1 MISDEALNTALVRRM
16 AKAFDRK
23 SCKRLFVAGDIIEL
37 RVASFTKKLEIEFKC
52 NLDSKKDLIASFV
65 DQAMLR
71 STHRDGRLYFS
82 GDTSID
88 SLSSHLKPSSIE
100 HDDPNEMVYA
110 FGGMPSPAP
119 ASHRAHFVALTAP
132 QMSAKFFKSS
142 VARLVRAA
150 ICVREKVTA
159 RSIQQALEKKF
170 DCCLR
175 GKKLLILQ
183 GIVATLKA
191 ESIKKDKKAKS

>member
-1 MISDEALNTALVRRM
+1 MISDEALKTALVGRM

-37 RVASFTKKLEIEFKC
+37 RVASFKKKLEIEFKC
-52 NLDSKKDLIASFV
+52 NLDSKKDLIASIV

-71 STHRDGRLYFS
+71 STHRDGRFYFS

-88 SLSSHLKPSSIE
+88 SLSSHLKP
-100 HDDPNEMVYA
+100 DPNEMVCA
-110 FGGMPSPAP
+110 FGEMPSP
-119 ASHRAHFVALTAP
+119 ASHRARSATLTAP

-150 ICVREKVTA
+150 ICAREKVTA
-159 RSIQQALEKKF
+159 RNIQQALEKKF

-175 GKKLLILQ
+175 GKRLLILQ
-183 GIVATLKA
+183 AIVATLKA
-191 ESIKKDKKAKS
+191 ESIKQDKKAKS